1 MKVWSCS
8 LIESSTS
15 QKHLEKNASWCQLSR
30 KVVLGCAGA
39 YLSNIS
45 KDPLLPWSKRPPGGH
60 QVNPAPI
67 VITVIAIAFCPAKRD
82 ERFRW
87 TGWTYENLETH
98 RIQPTSRVK
107 RHVEA
112 WFVAQ
117 RHFRNVS
124 HLISCRALYE
134 FVACC
139 IPAAIGVLNNRIY
152 IIGLS
157 GKCSWKRCFHLFSWP
172 NFATVQMG
180 LSEQ

>member
-67 VITVIAIAFCPAKRD
+67 VITVIAIAFRPAKRD

-87 TGWTYENLETH
+87 TGWTYENHWKSWNTQDTTNIKSQETC
-98 RIQPTSRVK
+98 RGLICRTAAFSQCFPSYFMQSALRVC
-107 RHVEA
+107 RVLYSCSNWCVE
-112 WFVAQ
+112 
-117 RHFRNVS
+117 
-124 HLISCRALYE
+124 
-134 FVACC
+134 
-139 IPAAIGVLNNRIY
+139 
-152 IIGLS
+152 
-157 GKCSWKRCFHLFSWP
+157 
-172 NFATVQMG
+172 
-180 LSEQ
+180 